1 LKVLLPFIS
10 LILNFLAIL
19 KKENTFLMRNLIV
32 LVLLFLGLIFPS
44 KSYASHIELKPCIQI
59 SHCVREELEVE
70 NISEPFEVIKQIIEN
85 TPRTKIVENDGDY
98 LHAEVTSRIMKYVD
112 DLEVSYFPENKKII
126 IRSESRVGEGDFGVN
141 KKRVDLI
148 KNKFFDI

>member
-1 LKVLLPFIS
+1 MK
-10 LILNFLAIL
+10 
-19 KKENTFLMRNLIV
+19 NLIISV
-32 LVLLFLGLIFPS
+32 LFFLGLFFPS

-59 SHCVREELEVE
+59 SHCVREEFEVE
-70 NISEPFEVIKQIIEN
+70 NISEPFEVIRQIIEN

-112 DLEVSYFPENKKII
+112 DLEVSYFPENKKIVL
-126 IRSESRVGEGDFGVN
+126 RSESRVGEGDFGVN
-141 KKRVDLI
+141 KKRVDVI